1 MSIIN
6 HEPMNQDLFKYILR
20 WADNSLIHGQRLAQ
34 WCGHGPVLEEDIAL
48 TNTALD
54 YIGQA
59 TNLYKYAAQIEG
71 AGRDEDQ
78 IAFLRDEWEYYN
90 LILLEQ
96 PNGDYAYTIARQ
108 FLFST
113 WYYLVLVE
121 MAESK
126 DEFFSGFA
134 TKSAKELKYH
144 VVHSRDWVLRMG
156 DGTEESNQRIQTAI
170 DAVWAYLPEM
180 FEMDALDNRMVEHGI
195 GVDFKKI
202 QPLWRTQVEAVLGE
216 ATLRTPADGWGHSGG
231 KNGKHSEHLGYIL
244 AEMQFLQRAYPGA
257 KW

>member
-1 MSIIN
+1 
-6 HEPMNQDLFKYILR
+6 MNQDLFKFLLR

-34 WCGHGPVLEEDIAL
+34 WCGHGPALEEDIAL

-71 AGRDEDQ
+71 QGRDEDQ

-96 PNGDYAYTIARQ
+96 PNGDYAFTMARQ
-108 FLFST
+108 FLFAT
-113 WYYLVLVE
+113 WYHLVLNE
-121 MAESK
+121 MMQSQDA
-126 DEFFSGFA
+126 FLSGFA
-134 TKSAKELKYH
+134 EKSAKELKYH
-144 VVHSRDWVLRMG
+144 VVHARDWMLRMG
-156 DGTEESNQRIQTAI
+156 DGTEESHNRIQKAV
-170 DAVWAYLPEM
+170 DEVWAYLPEM
-180 FEMDALDNRMVEHGI
+180 FEMDELDQRMLQQGI
-195 GVDFKKI
+195 GVDLKKI
-202 QPLWRTQVEAVLGE
+202 QTQWRSQIEAVLTE
-216 ATLRTPADGWGHSGG
+216 ASLRIPADGWGHTGG

-244 AEMQFLQRAYPGA
+244 AEMQYLQRTYPGA

>member
-1 MSIIN
+1 
-6 HEPMNQDLFKYILR
+6 MNQDLFKYILR

-59 TNLYKYAAQIEG
+59 TNLYKYAAQVEG
-71 AGRDEDQ
+71 LGRDEDQ

-96 PNGDYAYTIARQ
+96 PNGDYAFTMARQ
-108 FLFST
+108 FFFAS
-113 WYYLVLVE
+113 WYYMVLNE
-121 MAESK
+121 MAQSK
-126 DEFFSGFA
+126 DEFLSGFA
-134 TKSAKELKYH
+134 VKSAKELKYH
-144 VVHSRDWVLRMG
+144 VVHARDWVLRMG
-156 DGTEESNQRIQTAI
+156 DGTDESHQRIQKAV

-180 FEMDALDNRMVEHGI
+180 FDMDALDQSMVEQGV

-202 QPLWRTQVEAVLGE
+202 QPQWRAQIEAVLNE
-216 ATLRTPADGWGHSGG
+216 ATLRIPAYGWGHSGG

-244 AEMQFLQRAYPGA
+244 TEMQYLQRAYPGA

>member
-1 MSIIN
+1 
-6 HEPMNQDLFKYILR
+6 MNQDLFKYILR

-59 TNLYKYAAQIEG
+59 TNLYKYAAQVEG
-71 AGRDEDQ
+71 QGRDEDQ

-96 PNGDYAYTIARQ
+96 PNGDYAYTMARQ

-113 WYYLVLVE
+113 WYYLALE
-121 MAESK
+121 QMAQSH
-126 DEFFSGFA
+126 DEFLRGFA
-134 TKSAKELKYH
+134 EKSLKELKYH

-156 DGTEESNQRIQTAI
+156 DGTEESHQRIQSAI
-170 DAVWAYLPEM
+170 DSLWSYLPEM
-180 FEMDALDNRMVEHGI
+180 FEMDDLDQKMLDAGI
-195 GVDFKKI
+195 GVDFSKVKS
-202 QPLWRTQVEAVLGE
+202 LWRAQVEAVFNE
-216 ATLRTPADGWGHSGG
+216 ATLQTPADGWGHSGG

-244 AEMQFLQRAYPGA
+244 TEMQYLQRAYPGA